1 MADSISLWM
10 GVKLYLLNSV
20 KYSLVPCS
28 IHVIHNYTHTV
39 CKERIEGLHAVK
51 IKSQRNEAQLMSFPK
66 STSEISYTYTKVMVT
81 DG

>member
-1 MADSISLWM
+1 LHLQISPALTPD
-10 GVKLYLLNSV
+10 LRT
-20 KYSLVPCS
+20 
-28 IHVIHNYTHTV
+28 YTAYPV
-39 CKERIEGLHAVK
+39 FHAVK